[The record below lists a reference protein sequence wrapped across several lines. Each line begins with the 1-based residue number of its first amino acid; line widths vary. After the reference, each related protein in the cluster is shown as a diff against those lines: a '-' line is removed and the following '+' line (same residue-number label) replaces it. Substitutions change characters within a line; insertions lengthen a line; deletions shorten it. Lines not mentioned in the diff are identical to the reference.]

1 MAALDTQTKRMAAA
15 VVALPFMLPGVFAD
29 ATLAFGWRM
38 AAAWS
43 YPNELDAPAPNAAI
57 VCMQP
62 GDVFRIPRHVGD
74 RYQLARQLGDT
85 FRIPTVPG
93 DVFRC

>member
-1 MAALDTQTKRMAAA
+1 MIGALRYFNPRYWASRYWPKIGAEPAAYG
-15 VVALPFMLPGVFAD
+15 PI
-29 ATLAFGWRM
+29 
-38 AAAWS
+38 
-43 YPNELDAPAPNAAI
+43 E
-57 VCMQP
+57 CMQP

-85 FRIPTVPG
+85 LRIPRHVG